1 MPFFFP
7 TFLLP
12 DKEHATNNS
21 HVHFDQSI
29 IRDDFESDNSIIY
42 HKSSKNN
49 IVVHLGFLQV
59 KHRYKIELKIPADT
73 FEVPDNEELRL
84 AVDEEEVP
92 NINCRMLE
100 YHGKCDTNLTFGKTF
115 FGLFGLESSFKG
127 TGAGRV
133 EFEKI

>member
-1 MPFFFP
+1 MVSPL
-7 TFLLP
+7 FLSVP

-42 HKSSKNN
+42 HKTSKNN

-84 AVDEEEVP
+84 VVDEEEVP
-92 NINCRMLE
+92 NIYCRMLE
-100 YHGKCDTNLTFGKTF
+100 YHGKCDTNVTFGRTF
-115 FGLFGLESSFKG
+115 FE
-127 TGAGRV
+127 
-133 EFEKI
+133 